1 MKVGHE
7 HLHGFGRTVVLPK
20 FETSLD
26 VLIAVLPV
34 TLDVGLESLSEYG
47 VEFLDVRLQANDVT
61 VKGEH
66 VVNTLVLE
74 TLYVYGLI
82 FLELDQITYFMIIRD
97 TLVLIVEA
105 KIECIN
111 PSWFFTLTQDY
122 HINLS
127 QGVPCLQTHQVVERF
142 SDQNLHVVVVTQ
154 YFNSL

>member
-1 MKVGHE
+1 MKIGHE

-20 FETSLD
+20 LETSLD

-34 TLDVGLESLSEYG
+34 TLNIGLESLSEYG
-47 VEFLDVRLQANDVT
+47 VEFLYVRLKANDVT

-66 VVNTLVLE
+66 VVNTLVFE

-105 KIECIN
+105 KIESIN
-111 PSWFFTLTQDY
+111 SSRFLTLTQDY

-127 QGVPCLQTHQVVERF
+127 QGVPCLQTHQVV
-142 SDQNLHVVVVTQ
+142 
-154 YFNSL
+154 